1 MISKALKRV
10 AVTSVLL
17 VSTTFAAPIWANS
30 DIYVQAS
37 KGSFNNEAIAK
48 LFAQR
53 PALKHQTIYAG
64 TPFNVMKSASEH
76 NAYAFSAVQNT
87 TIKGKLVQATVT
99 AFKSYK
105 PTSFQAYVTMP
116 IDMCVLMNKKDVAAK
131 TPIAL
136 IVSHP
141 AALKQIERWKDS
153 IQGLQEQAIPAGTAE
168 SARQVAQNELPSG
181 TAAIGSCALA
191 SLYTNLAVV
200 DKGVQDNQDN
210 ATSFIMMK
218 VAKRDHKISEEV
230 ARKALLA
237 AIKEAKQVDQLT
249 LTK

>member
-1 MISKALKRV
+1 MISLTLKRI
-10 AVTSVLL
+10 AVSSTFII
-17 VSTTFAAPIWANS
+17 STTFAAPTWANS

-37 KGSFNNEAIAK
+37 QGSFNNEAIAK

-53 PALKHQTIYAG
+53 PTLKHTTIYAG
-64 TPFNVMKSASEH
+64 TPLNVMTLASGH
-76 NAYAFSAVQNT
+76 DAYAFSAVENT

-131 TPIAL
+131 APIKL

-141 AALKQIERWKDS
+141 AALKQINHWKHS
-153 IQGLQEQAIPAGTAE
+153 IKGLKEQAIPAGTAE
-168 SARQVAQNELPSG
+168 SAWRVAKSELPSG
-181 TAAIGSCALA
+181 TAAIGSCALT
-191 SLYTNLAVV
+191 SLYPNLSVI

-218 VAKRDHKISEEV
+218 VAKRDHELSEEA
-230 ARKALLA
+230 ARQALLA
-237 AIKEAKQVDQLT
+237 AIKEAKQVDALT